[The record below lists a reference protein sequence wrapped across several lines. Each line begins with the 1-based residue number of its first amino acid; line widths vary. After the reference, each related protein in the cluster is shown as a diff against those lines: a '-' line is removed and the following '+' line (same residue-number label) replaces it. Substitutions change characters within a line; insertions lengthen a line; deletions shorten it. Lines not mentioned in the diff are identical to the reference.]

1 MDGGLR
7 IAARLQGAHQDVQAG
22 GHSQAEGEGKEQPV
36 KRGDGGDQ
44 PGRGPGLEEV
54 PEQPAGLAAG
64 LGRGARGRRDERPLS
79 LPELEERGQGSSLLS
94 ERDEGSVRFGGRGI
108 SGSVRKC

>member
-1 MDGGLR
+1 MQGGGR
-7 IAARLQGAHQDVQAG
+7 
-22 GHSQAEGEGKEQPV
+22 SQAEGEGKEQPV

-54 PEQPAGLAAG
+54 PEQPAGPAAG

-79 LPELEERGQGSSLLS
+79 LLELEGRGERSSLLS
-94 ERDEGSVRFGGRGI
+94 ERYEGSVRFGGREI